1 MGEDAGGPRPE
12 RPRFMPYNHR
22 GQGQPRLVLIKQLD
36 AERKFLVRLEK
47 PPTAWFCTT
56 MAWLSRKEAS
66 K

>member
-1 MGEDAGGPRPE
+1 
-12 RPRFMPYNHR
+12 MPYNHR